1 MTTSEPKQLAE
12 RFLRMI
18 QASRKGKFKIYIGMA
33 AGVGKTYRMLEEAH
47 ELLESGA
54 DLCIG
59 VIETHGR
66 EDTERLAEG
75 LPVMPMKSIF
85 YKGHELKEMDLEGI
99 LRRSP
104 EIVLV
109 DELAHTNVP
118 GSKHEKRW
126 QDVNELLD
134 AGINV
139 ISTVNIQ
146 HIESINS
153 EIEKITGVDIKERVP
168 DSVISMADDVVNV
181 DLAVGELL
189 ERLRTGKIYDKSKIP
204 IALNNFFQEQKLLS
218 LRDLAIKEVSRQ
230 VRRKIESEIANTDRL
245 KVNSLLTCISTNS
258 KTAPYLIRK
267 ASRLAEIYNSKWYVL
282 YIQTPREATESVNAA
297 DQRHLINNFK
307 LATELGAE
315 VVKLTGEDV
324 ASTIVSFAKE
334 KEVGL
339 IVIGRPRI
347 SFFGRL
353 RSNLF
358 KELLKH
364 TEESDLDIFIVA
376 IHDQT

>member
-1 MTTSEPKQLAE
+1 
-12 RFLRMI
+12 MI
-18 QASRKGKFKIYIGMA
+18 RASQRGRHKVYIGMA

-47 ELLESGA
+47 ELLENGI

-66 EDTERLAEG
+66 EDTAKLAEG
-75 LPVMPMKSIF
+75 IPAIPMKPIF
-85 YKGHELKEMDLEGI
+85 YRGHKFEEMDLEAI
-99 LRRSP
+99 LKRKTQV
-104 EIVLV
+104 VLV
-109 DELAHTNVP
+109 DELAHTNIP
-118 GSKHEKRW
+118 GSKNEKRW
-126 QDVNELLD
+126 QDVNDILD

-153 EIEKITGVDIKERVP
+153 EVEKITGVEIKERVP
-168 DSVISMADDVVNV
+168 DSVITMADDVVNV
-181 DLAVGELL
+181 DLAVEELL
-189 ERLRTGKIYDKSKIP
+189 ERLRTGKIYDDTKIP
-204 IALNNFFQEQKLLS
+204 TALSNFFQEQKLLS

-230 VRRKIESEIANTDRL
+230 VRRKLESEVADAERPKINA
-245 KVNSLLTCISTNS
+245 LLTCISTNS

-267 ASRLAEIYNSKWYVL
+267 ASRLASIYNSKWYVL
-282 YIQTPREATESVNAA
+282 YVQTPKETAELVNAA

-315 VVKLTGEDV
+315 VVKLKGENI
-324 ASTIVSFAKE
+324 AQTIVSFARE

-347 SFFGRL
+347 PFFNRWFK
-353 RSNLF
+353 SSLF
-358 KELLKH
+358 KELLKY
-364 TEESDLDIFIVA
+364 TENSDVDILI
-376 IHDQT
+376 ISLND